1 VNFTLPPVGFGPG
14 SQPAPEDGEL
24 SYMAMPSGMR
34 VFEAHIPEVRDRAA
48 AKPAIAFLQRVA
60 EACRRAAE
68 TGRAT
73 ALPLDGLD
81 PAARALVHEAL
92 GEGEVSATLDAAR
105 GGRARLM
112 AQEAVFAGVW
122 RVREGD
128 ATQVEIGAI
137 PAAVTARAHEP
148 VDPALGLST
157 PPAPGVMSAPPLVAE
172 LIDRAMARRP
182 GDLAHVINLTLL
194 PHTPE
199 DLAHLDR
206 ALGRGAATILSRGYG
221 NCRVSAT
228 ATPKVWRVQ
237 FFNSMDALI
246 LDTIEATET
255 PEVALAAPEDLL
267 DSAERIAEVL
277 EAMG

>member
-1 VNFTLPPVGFGPG
+1 
-14 SQPAPEDGEL
+14 
-24 SYMAMPSGMR
+24 
-34 VFEAHIPEVRDRAA
+34 
-48 AKPAIAFLQRVA
+48 
-60 EACRRAAE
+60 
-68 TGRAT
+68 
-73 ALPLDGLD
+73 
-81 PAARALVHEAL
+81 
-92 GEGEVSATLDAAR
+92 
-105 GGRARLM
+105 
-112 AQEAVFAGVW
+112 
-122 RVREGD
+122 
-128 ATQVEIGAI
+128 
-137 PAAVTARAHEP
+137 
-148 VDPALGLST
+148 VDPGLGLST
-157 PPAPGVMSAPPLVAE
+157 PTAPGVMSAPPLVAE
-172 LIDRAMARRP
+172 LLDRAMARRP

-221 NCRVSAT
+221 NCRVTAT

-246 LDTIEATET
+246 LDTLEATDT